1 MNLEVEFL
9 GEHFIAVATWELCQA
24 PVDHFLVLVEVAFLG
39 ELHVTLIALVG
50 LLSRVS
56 PQVVEV
62 LAHRENGKA
71 AGLAG
76 LLVFVLALVELEKP
90 GLGLRPQEVVDAV
103 LVGGRNVDVLIGP
116 SALLASFVLALV

>member
-1 MNLEVEFL
+1 M
-9 GEHFIAVATWELCQA
+9 
-24 PVDHFLVLVEVAFLG
+24 LVEVAFLG

-62 LAHRENGKA
+62 LAHRENGEA

-76 LLVFVLALVELEKP
+76 LLVFVLALVELEKS

-103 LVGGRNVDVLIGP
+103 LVGGRDVDVLIGP